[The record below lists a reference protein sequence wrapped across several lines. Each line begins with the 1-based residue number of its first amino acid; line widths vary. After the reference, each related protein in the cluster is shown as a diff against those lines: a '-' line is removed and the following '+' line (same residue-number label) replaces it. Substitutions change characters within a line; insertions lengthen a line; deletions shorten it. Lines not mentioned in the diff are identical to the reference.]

1 MERKCYISAVDLGSS
16 NVVVAVA
23 ERFDDGSLALRGL
36 VSKPLKVGDVVAGQ
50 IENIQQVGEAVIA
63 AFEEAGEQANIRI
76 TEAYAGVSGEFVRCA
91 RHSDYVF
98 VSKPETGVSDQD
110 VKNLFDRMRNLQAP
124 EKEVIMEYIPQ
135 HYLID
140 NKKEVQHPNGSF
152 GNKLSSTFNYVLCAK
167 TPMERIGLAF
177 RRAGVELAE
186 VLPNTL
192 ALPEVVLNEDE
203 KEEGVAVVD
212 IGGEVTDVTVYFR
225 KVVRY
230 VASIPMGANAINKD
244 IRALGVPE
252 RYVESLKQ
260 KYGSAVAARV
270 GEEKVVR
277 VTGRTQRETLDILQR
292 NLATAIESRMLDII
306 EYVMEELEISGYAD
320 RLNYGIVL
328 TGGSAN
334 LTDVEDLF
342 RQVTKMEVR
351 VAVPESGLT
360 PESLDQLADPAYA
373 TIAGLLV
380 NASARS
386 HKGTAYVALPPKPVV
401 VPEQPVQPEQPIQ
414 PEPPKAQPES
424 EKPAISVQEQGATPE
439 PPQQSGST
447 SVEQPSVTND
457 EEDELEN
464 DPPVVPDEEEIDEEE
479 SPRERA
485 LRLKQEEK
493 ERRAREKQEEKE
505 RRAREKQEEKER
517 RAREKQEQKSDSP
530 GFFGGILGKVEELF
544 RKAEDEEL

>member
-1 MERKCYISAVDLGSS
+1 MERKSYISAVDLGSS

-23 ERFDDGSLALRGL
+23 ERFDDGALALRGL

-140 NKKEVQHPNGSF
+140 NKKEVLHPNGSF

-260 KYGSAVAARV
+260 KYGSAVASRV

-334 LTDVEDLF
+334 LTDVEELF

-380 NASARS
+380 KASERS

-401 VPEQPVQPEQPIQ
+401 VPEQPMQPEQPVQ
-414 PEPPKAQPES
+414 PEPPKVQPES
-424 EKPAISVQEQGATPE
+424 EKPAVPVQEQGATPE
-439 PPQQSGST
+439 PPQQSDST
-447 SVEQPSVTND
+447 SVEHPSVTN
-457 EEDELEN
+457 EEDEIEN
-464 DPPVVPDEEEIDEEE
+464 EPPVVSDEEELEEEE

-485 LRLKQEEK
+485 RRLKQEAK
-493 ERRAREKQEEKE
+493 EEARRK
-505 RRAREKQEEKER
+505 KQEEKER
-517 RAREKQEQKSDSP
+517 RAREKQEQKGDSP
-530 GFFGGILGKVEELF
+530 GFIVNILGKVEELF

>member
-23 ERFDDGSLALRGL
+23 ERFDDRSLALRGL

-260 KYGSAVAARV
+260 KYGSAVASRV

-334 LTDVEDLF
+334 LTDVEELF

-380 NASARS
+380 KASERS

-401 VPEQPVQPEQPIQ
+401 VPEQPMQPEQPVQ
-414 PEPPKAQPES
+414 PEPPKVQPES
-424 EKPAISVQEQGATPE
+424 EKLAVPVQEQGATPE
-439 PPQQSGST
+439 PPQQSDST
-447 SVEQPSVTND
+447 PVEHPSVTN
-457 EEDELEN
+457 EEDEIEN
-464 DPPVVPDEEEIDEEE
+464 EPPVVSDEEELEEEE

-485 LRLKQEEK
+485 RRLKQEAK
-493 ERRAREKQEEKE
+493 EEARRK
-505 RRAREKQEEKER
+505 KQEEKER
-517 RAREKQEQKSDSP
+517 RAREKQEQKGDSP
-530 GFFGGILGKVEELF
+530 GFIVNILGKVEELF